1 MLLLSSLSHFLTTK
15 KRTARK
21 QEIAEQLESRKNV
34 QSAKVCITK
43 KKKSFNFI
51 TTRVTLTLKLGRCAE

>member
-1 MLLLSSLSHFLTTK
+1 MLLLSSLSHFLTRK

-43 KKKSFNFI
+43 KKSFNFI